1 MSGSDLLMTFFQ
13 GTILVYFLA
22 INLTYTFF
30 AAISL
35 RYIVKFSFTGSTYT
49 IRSLLTGVF
58 YRPLSII
65 VPAYNEE
72 DTILASVRS
81 LLNLHFPEF
90 EVIVVSD
97 GSKDR
102 TVAKLTE
109 EFGLVE
115 VDKPIRLQIAH
126 QRIRRVFV
134 SEHYPHLLVI
144 DKDNGGKSDA
154 INAGINASSFPLFCC
169 LDADSLL
176 ENDAILRAI
185 RPFVEDRQVIATGG
199 IVRIL
204 NGCTVEHGKVTQIKT
219 PKTGLETLQV
229 IEYLRG
235 FISGRT
241 AWNIFGSLLI
251 ISGAFGIFRKDM
263 VIAIGGYRHT
273 VGEDM
278 DLVVRLHKHC
288 RDRKIPYKIIF
299 VPDPVCFTQAPNDLK
314 SLLKQRNRWQ
324 RGLIDSLRHS
334 KEMFFNP
341 RYGTVG
347 LLSFPYFLI
356 VEAIGPMIEF
366 LGYGGF
372 LVFWALGMVSRDFA
386 LLFLTVAVL
395 WGLWLNIAV
404 LVLDNILFAS
414 HKSIK
419 DTAKLCLYSLVEMLG
434 YRQFIC
440 LQRFIATFQIWNKG
454 WGKPKRS
461 KI

>member
-1 MSGSDLLMTFFQ
+1 MTLHELALAFFQ
-13 GTILVYFLA
+13 NGILLYFLA
-22 INLTYTFF
+22 INLIYTVFVAVSF
-30 AAISL
+30 
-35 RYIVKFSFTGSTYT
+35 RYIVKFGFTGSTYT
-49 IRSLLTGVF
+49 IKSLLNGVF

-97 GSKDR
+97 GSKD
-102 TVAKLTE
+102 LTIARLID
-109 EFGLVE
+109 EFDLVQ
-115 VDKPIRLQIAH
+115 VQRPIRLQVKH
-126 QRIRRVFV
+126 QPIRKVYL
-134 SEHYPHLLVI
+134 SEHYPNLLVI
-144 DKDNGGKSDA
+144 DKDNGGKADA

-176 ENDAILRAI
+176 ENDAILRAVK
-185 RPFVEDRQVIATGG
+185 PFVEDRQVIATGG

-204 NGCTVEHGKVTQIKT
+204 NGCTVEHGKVTEVKA
-219 PKTGLETLQV
+219 PKTALETLQV

-288 RDRKIPYKIIF
+288 RDRNIPYKILF

-324 RGLIDSLRHS
+324 RGLIDSLRFS
-334 KEMFFNP
+334 KEMFLNP

-347 LLSFPYFLI
+347 LLGFPYFVV
-356 VEAIGPMIEF
+356 VEAMGPVIEF
-366 LGYGGF
+366 AGYGGF
-372 LVFWALGMVSRDFA
+372 IVLCSMGVINREFA
-386 LLFLTVAVL
+386 ILFLSIAVL

-414 HKSIK
+414 HKSLR
-419 DTAKLCLYSLVEMLG
+419 DTAKFCWYSLVEMLG

-440 LQRFIATFQIWNKG
+440 LQRLLATFQLWNKG
-454 WGKPKRS
+454 WGQPKRS